1 MEDRRNLVVGRGQDR
16 CLVGFPRQGWAT
28 DGLCT
33 CGLVTRLPLYT
44 MVTCCSNLRATAPM
58 KYTAPLL
65 PPFKRVAF
73 LCNPPPFDNRINFT
87 HPCAQ
92 MDPGAQRG
100 QRRIPPCCSTPSI
113 FFDSSFHRL
122 DVRGINLSSSGY
134 FMANN
139 FYFLNYKFLFS
150 RER

>member
-16 CLVGFPRQGWAT
+16 CLVGFPQQGWAT

-65 PPFKRVAF
+65 LPPLNAWRFSAT
-73 LCNPPPFDNRINFT
+73 LP
-87 HPCAQ
+87 
-92 MDPGAQRG
+92 
-100 QRRIPPCCSTPSI
+100 PSI
-113 FFDSSFHRL
+113 T
-122 DVRGINLSSSGY
+122 G
-134 FMANN
+134 
-139 FYFLNYKFLFS
+139 
-150 RER
+150 